1 MKNIILNNI
10 AKALLNIILKK
21 IEQLLNTDINNDGKI
36 G

>member
-21 IEQLLNTDINNDGKI
+21 IEELLNTDINNDGKI

>member
-1 MKNIILNNI
+1 MKNIIINNI

-21 IEQLLNTDINNDGKI
+21 IEELLNTDIDNDGKI

>member
-1 MKNIILNNI
+1 MKNIIINNI

-21 IEQLLNTDINNDGKI
+21 IEELLNTDINNDGKI

>member
-1 MKNIILNNI
+1 MKNIIINNI

-21 IEQLLNTDINNDGKI
+21 IEELLNSDINNDGKI

>member
-21 IEQLLNTDINNDGKI
+21 IEELLNTDINNDGQI

>member
-1 MKNIILNNI
+1 MKNIIINNI

-21 IEQLLNTDINNDGKI
+21 IEELLNHDINNDGKI